1 MKNKLEE
8 KMKRQ
13 LQEDYEYH
21 QNAKWDHIQ
30 ELKAEHH
37 DPFADCEDDQFDQE
51 LMEQL
56 KKDGE
61 LDGSIDDFLNNNEGR

>member
-1 MKNKLEE
+1 MNRK
-8 KMKRQ
+8 

-21 QNAKWDHIQ
+21 QNAKWDYIQ

-37 DPFADCEDDQFDQE
+37 DPFADCEDEQFDQE
-51 LMEQL
+51 LIEQL

-61 LDGSIDDFLNNNEGR
+61 LDGSIDDFLNSNEEY